1 VIRVFRRV
9 NYLVRT
15 LAGLSWKHLV
25 NQLLARRYVH
35 SYAIDSVLP
44 FDVSSSIDVPV
55 TTSRPP
61 VLLSVDADVQG
72 EDSILDFPPVSAGPG
87 LVSGEAPSPVSK
99 VPPSPVM
106 SAAQCAHVSSRRVVR
121 PEYLGDYVI

>member
-1 VIRVFRRV
+1 M
-9 NYLVRT
+9 
-15 LAGLSWKHLV
+15 
-25 NQLLARRYVH
+25 ARRCDH
-35 SYAIDSVLP
+35 SYATDSVLP
-44 FDVSSSIDVPV
+44 FDVSSSIDEPV

-106 SAAQCAHVSSRRVVR
+106 SAAQYAHVSSRRVVR